1 MHTPASAS
9 WFTGRWVSSTGFPHR
24 FAMVSMGKGLRSS
37 MARATSAISS
47 VTTQL
52 RTLYSGAFSS
62 RVMSMATG
70 PLIFFASLMIFFL
83 AAISHSLLS

>member
-1 MHTPASAS
+1 
-9 WFTGRWVSSTGFPHR
+9 
-24 FAMVSMGKGLRSS
+24 